1 MGMDIVVKMVG
12 IVIVF
17 LAILFLLKP
26 DIMKRVLK
34 FFKQGKRIYFAGLVR
49 LVLAVV
55 FLLAARE
62 CDVTWV
68 IVIFG
73 VLFLISG
80 LSIFM
85 IGAEKLRSM
94 LDWFQN
100 KSALFLRVMAVIT
113 LAIGAIIIYSA

>member
-1 MGMDIVVKMVG
+1 MDIVIKIVG

-17 LAILFLLKP
+17 LAALFLIKP
-26 DIMKRVLK
+26 DIMKRVFE
-34 FFKQGKRIYFAGLVR
+34 FFKHGKRIYLAGLVR

-62 CDVTWV
+62 CDITWV
-68 IVIFG
+68 IAVFG
-73 VLFLISG
+73 ILFLISG

-85 IGAEKLRSM
+85 IGAEKLKPMIS
-94 LDWFQN
+94 WFQN
-100 KSALFLRVMAVIT
+100 KSTLLLRVMAVIV

>member
-1 MGMDIVVKMVG
+1 MNIVIKIVG

-17 LAILFLLKP
+17 LAALFLLKP
-26 DIMKRVLK
+26 DIMKSVLN
-34 FFKQGKRIYFAGLVR
+34 FFKQGKRLYFVGLTR
-49 LVLAVV
+49 LVLAIV

-62 CDVTWV
+62 CDITWV
-68 IVIFG
+68 IVVFG
-73 VLFLISG
+73 ILFLISG

-100 KSALFLRVMAVIT
+100 KSALFLRAMAVIT

>member
-1 MGMDIVVKMVG
+1 MDIVVKIVG
-12 IVIVF
+12 IVIVS
-17 LAILFLLKP
+17 LAVLFLLKP

-62 CDVTWV
+62 CDITWV

-85 IGAEKLRSM
+85 IGAEKLKSM

-100 KSALFLRVMAVIT
+100 KSALFLQVMAVII